1 MSPVPAPRTQEA
13 LTGPQKCAVLCTVL
27 GTREAARILQQLSPD
42 EVELVSREIAALGPV
57 EPEVVTAVLKEYH
70 QASQDVE
77 TTARGGL
84 DYARQLLEQALGPAR
99 AQSCMAKIKEQVAD
113 RGLRRL
119 RRTAPDVLAG
129 ILRGEHPQTVALI
142 LAHLAPEQA
151 TGVVRAM
158 EPEPAAEALFRMAR
172 MEKIAPEVLAL
183 VEAGLGS
190 KTDLTLSQEM
200 TVSGG
205 PAAVARLLNLAGQE
219 LEREML
225 DALGLRDAEVAGRV
239 KALMFVFEDLLL
251 VDGKGIQR
259 VLREIETKDL
269 ALALKAASEE
279 LRQHIRVNMSER
291 AAGALEEEMEILGP
305 VRVRDV
311 EAAHARIIESVRA
324 LEEAGEIMIR
334 NRGGNDDIIE

>member
-1 MSPVPAPRTQEA
+1 MSPAPAARAPEA
-13 LTGPQKCAVLCTVL
+13 LSGPRKCAVLCTVL
-27 GTREAARILQQLSPD
+27 GPREAARILQQLSPD
-42 EVELVSREIAALGPV
+42 EVEVVSREIATLGAV
-57 EPEVVTAVLKEYH
+57 EPEVVAAVLREYH
-70 QASQDVE
+70 QASQEGE
-77 TTARGGL
+77 TTARGGI

-99 AQSCMAKIKEQVAD
+99 AQSCIAKIKEQVAD

-142 LAHLAPEQA
+142 LAHLDPEQA
-151 TGVVRAM
+151 AGVVTTMGSEA
-158 EPEPAAEALFRMAR
+158 AAEALFRMAR

-183 VEAGLGS
+183 VEAGLGD
-190 KTDLTLSQEM
+190 KTDLSLSQEM

-205 PAAVARLLNLAGQE
+205 PAAVARLLNLAGQDVE
-219 LEREML
+219 KEML
-225 DALGLRDAEVAGRV
+225 EAFGTRDAEVAGRV

-251 VDGKGIQR
+251 IDGKGIQR
-259 VLREIETKDL
+259 VLREVDTKDL

-279 LRQHIRVNMSER
+279 LRQHIRSNMSER

-324 LEEAGEIMIR
+324 LEEAGEILIR
-334 NRGGNDDIIE
+334 SRGGNDDIIE